1 MPSLEL
7 QLYSLTSL
15 FQMPVM
21 ALIFLCLAFALYAL
35 GGFVLEWGQR
45 FRKSYAPAFVRT
57 ARKNGLDSADVELL
71 ILKKL
76 EGLRIVSR
84 TAPMLGLVATMI
96 PMGPA
101 LMALSTNQAENV
113 SQHLVAAFSAVIIAL
128 IAASVTFYI
137 QTVRRRW
144 MLQDLRRY
152 ERGDI

>member
-7 QLYSLTSL
+7 QLYSLTPL

-21 ALIFLCLAFALYAL
+21 ALILLCLVFALYAL
-35 GGFVLEWGQR
+35 GGFVIEWGQR
-45 FRKSYAPAFVRT
+45 FQKGYAPLFVRT
-57 ARKNGLDSADVELL
+57 ARNNGLESADVELL

-144 MLQDLRRY
+144 LLQDLRRY